1 MRKIICPY
9 TKKGIWMT
17 REVLD
22 QIRTMDLLRVPITI
36 TAIPVDFNTRSSSFI
51 TLGNKLIHGHYFD
64 NNQWGFIVT
73 ENFSMIPGNGRK
85 PDWLSHPLFPD
96 WANGHGV
103 HL

>member
-9 TKKGIWMT
+9 SKKGIWMT
-17 REVLD
+17 REILD
-22 QIRTMDLLRVPITI
+22 EIRTKDLLNVPITI
-36 TAIPVDFNTRSSSFI
+36 TAIPVDYNTRGSSFI

-73 ENFSMIPGNGRK
+73 ENFSFITKSSPK

>member
-1 MRKIICPY
+1 
-9 TKKGIWMT
+9 MT

-22 QIRTMDLLRVPITI
+22 QIRTMDLLQVPITI
-36 TAIPVDFNTRSSSFI
+36 TAIPVDINIRGNSFI

-73 ENFSMIPGNGRK
+73 ENFSVVTKTSPK

-96 WANGHGV
+96 WADGHGV

>member
-1 MRKIICPY
+1 
-9 TKKGIWMT
+9 MT

-22 QIRTMDLLRVPITI
+22 QIRTMDLLQVPITI
-36 TAIPVDFNTRSSSFI
+36 TAIPVDINIRGSSFI

-64 NNQWGFIVT
+64 NNQWGFIMT
-73 ENFSMIPGNGRK
+73 EAFSFTTKTGPK

>member
-9 TKKGIWMT
+9 TKKGIWVT
-17 REVLD
+17 RELLD
-22 QIRTMDLLRVPITI
+22 QIRTMDLLHVPII
-36 TAIPVDFNTRSSSFI
+36 VEMPPVDINIRGSSFI

-73 ENFSMIPGNGRK
+73 ENFSVMTGGGPK
-85 PDWLSHPLFPD
+85 PDWVSHPLFPD
-96 WANGHGV
+96 WANGYGV

>member
-1 MRKIICPY
+1 
-9 TKKGIWMT
+9 MT

-22 QIRTMDLLRVPITI
+22 QIRTMDLLQVPITI
-36 TAIPVDFNTRSSSFI
+36 TAIPVDINIRGSSFI

-73 ENFSMIPGNGRK
+73 ENFSVMNNSVRK

>member
-1 MRKIICPY
+1 
-9 TKKGIWMT
+9 MT
-17 REVLD
+17 REILD
-22 QIRTMDLLRVPITI
+22 QIRTMDLLQVPITI
-36 TAIPVDFNTRSSSFI
+36 TAIPVDFNTRGRSFI

-64 NNQWGFIVT
+64 NNQWGFIMT
-73 ENFSMIPGNGRK
+73 EAFPFTTKTGPK

>member
-9 TKKGIWMT
+9 TKKGIWVT
-17 REVLD
+17 RELLD
-22 QIRTMDLLRVPITI
+22 QIRTMDLLKVPII
-36 TAIPVDFNTRSSSFI
+36 VEMPPVDINLSGGSMI
-51 TLGNKLIHGHYFD
+51 TIGNKQVHGHYFD

-73 ENFSMIPGNGRK
+73 EAWSFTTKTGPK